1 MQALDTHLQ
10 LWRSTKSNQ
19 CLPRAKTITKCSTSI
34 FFTVVH
40 NFVTEIRFILQ
51 LFVYATHNIDSMFQ
65 VIHSVYG
72 ILDDEFDQPI
82 EGSGIWTKS
91 EHARFLMAMELY
103 PQGPWKKVA
112 DIVQTRSIRQVL
124 SHAQKY
130 RQKIARRQRGLKTK
144 AVVPQA
150 QTVQRTACPLSLES
164 LNPGVIEANVDCQ
177 NELPTLPNC
186 LDFLLDLMATVDPIK
201 IEGH

>member
-1 MQALDTHLQ
+1 M
-10 LWRSTKSNQ
+10 
-19 CLPRAKTITKCSTSI
+19 I
-34 FFTVVH
+34 
-40 NFVTEIRFILQ
+40 
-51 LFVYATHNIDSMFQ
+51 Q

-103 PQGPWKKVA
+103 PQGPWKEVA

-150 QTVQRTACPLSLES
+150 QTVQRTACPLSLAS
-164 LNPGVIEANVDCQ
+164 LNPGVIEANVDFQ
-177 NELPTLPNC
+177 NELPTLPDC